1 MTNENNKECL
11 NNEKNMYSI
20 MCYKLAKDS
29 SKNNWFNK
37 PQNLSA
43 AIHKQLCRLH
53 NKSFLEGEG
62 QNYNDIIY
70 YVGK

>member
-1 MTNENNKECL
+1 
-11 NNEKNMYSI
+11 

-53 NKSFLEGEG
+53 NKSFLEGAG
-62 QNYNDIIY
+62 QNYIDIIY